1 MRNLYLLS
9 LAIINTF
16 FILSMQTIFASGEV
30 TISHYFSGDLG
41 KANFMK
47 GVQKFEQTTGIKM
60 KDSPVGHEDFKTDI
74 LVSCW

>member
-1 MRNLYLLS
+1 MAILFNFFKGVIMRKLYLTI

-41 KANFMK
+41 KLIYERCA
-47 GVQKFEQTTGIKM
+47 EI
-60 KDSPVGHEDFKTDI
+60 
-74 LVSCW
+74 